1 VDAPIQKK
9 LRGTGLGLSLS
20 KRLARMLGGDVGV
33 QSTVGV
39 GSVFSVTIPIAI
51 PGHAAVPSQRRPL
64 EEPDDGR

>member
-1 VDAPIQKK
+1 
-9 LRGTGLGLSLS
+9 
-20 KRLARMLGGDVGV
+20 MLGGDVGV